1 MEKLD
6 ETKYF
11 LQVYFA
17 PQVEWEQLED
27 AVIDHRKLSRKERL
41 KFKEEILYLKQL
53 LNQNQYDKIQDIIN
67 IKYLEYTQVFDV
79 RAIQRLVN
87 EILPIIEKYEYKKD
101 ISYVPLKALTYT
113 FDTIIIPTNMF
124 LSFDLI
130 AIDIQREGDTF
141 IQHFKQDLQY
151 VEKTFS
157 ENDETKKKELLK
169 IANDKGVYILESEYR
184 DSFIQEMFEKLSQ

>member
-1 MEKLD
+1 MENFG

-11 LQVYFA
+11 LQAHFY
-17 PQVEWEQLED
+17 PMIEWEQLED
-27 AVIDHRKLSRKERL
+27 AVIDFRKVSRKDRF
-41 KFKEEILYLKQL
+41 KFKEEILYFKQL
-53 LNQNQYDKIQDIIN
+53 LAQKQYDKIQDIIN
-67 IKYLEYTQVFDV
+67 VYELEYTQVCDV
-79 RAIQRLVN
+79 DEIQRLVN
-87 EILPIIEKYEYKKD
+87 EILPIIEKYEYKED
-101 ISYVPLKALTYT
+101 ISYVPMKALYYI
-113 FDTIIIPTNMF
+113 FDTIFIPTKTF
-124 LSFDLI
+124 LSFDFI

-184 DSFIQEMFEKLSQ
+184 DSFIQEMFEGLS

>member
-1 MEKLD
+1 MENFD

-11 LQVYFA
+11 LQAHFY
-17 PQVEWEQLED
+17 PMIEWEQLED
-27 AVIDHRKLSRKERL
+27 AVIDFRKVSRKDRF
-41 KFKEEILYLKQL
+41 KFKEEILYFKQL
-53 LNQNQYDKIQDIIN
+53 LAQKQYDKIQDIIN
-67 IKYLEYTQVFDV
+67 VYELEYTQVCDV
-79 RAIQRLVN
+79 DEIQRLVN
-87 EILPIIEKYEYKKD
+87 EILPIIEKYEYKED
-101 ISYVPLKALTYT
+101 ISYVPMKALYYI
-113 FDTIIIPTNMF
+113 FDTIFIPTKTF
-124 LSFDLI
+124 LSFDFI

-184 DSFIQEMFEKLSQ
+184 DSFIQEMFEGLS

>member
-1 MEKLD
+1 MENLD

-67 IKYLEYTQVFDV
+67 INDLEYTQVFDV
-79 RAIQRLVN
+79 KAIQRLVN
-87 EILPIIEKYEYKKD
+87 EILPIIEKYEYKED
-101 ISYVPLKALTYT
+101 ITYVPLKALTYT
-113 FDTIIIPTNMF
+113 FDTIIIPTKIF
-124 LSFDLI
+124 LSFDFI
-130 AIDIQREGDTF
+130 ASDIQREGDTF

-151 VEKTFS
+151 IEKAFKES
-157 ENDETKKKELLK
+157 DETKIGEILQISNK
-169 IANDKGVYILESEYR
+169 KGVSIFESEYR
-184 DSFIQEMFEKLSQ
+184 DSFIQEVMEKLS